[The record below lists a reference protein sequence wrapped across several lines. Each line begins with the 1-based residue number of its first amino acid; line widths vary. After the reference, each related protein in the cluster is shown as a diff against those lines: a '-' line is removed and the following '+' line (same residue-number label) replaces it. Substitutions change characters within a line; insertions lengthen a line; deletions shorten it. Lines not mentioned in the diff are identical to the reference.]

1 MFPGQSKVDPP
12 KKMLMRYFIIM
23 WNQEQQFLFFIPEI
37 VRSFALKRI

>member
-1 MFPGQSKVDPP
+1 MEVQ

-23 WNQEQQFLFFIPEI
+23 WNQEQQLLFFIPEI